1 MPEAMDQTI
10 DPVEMVSITVDGKQ
24 IQAPK
29 GVMLIEVT
37 DAQNIKV
44 PRFCYHKKLAISANC
59 RMCLVEV
66 EKALKPLPACATSV
80 MEGMVV
86 HTQSKYAKDAQK
98 SVMEFLLINHPLD
111 CPICDQGGECE
122 LQDVAVAY
130 GSSVSE
136 YSESKRVVF
145 DKNIGPLISTELTR
159 CIHCTR
165 CVRFG
170 REIAGIRELGMT
182 GRGEDTLIATFVDEC
197 VNSEMSGNAI
207 DVCPVGALTAKP
219 SRNKARAW
227 EVIQHKAI
235 AAHDCIGSNLFVH
248 TLRGEIIRVVPRENE
263 ALNEVWL
270 SDRDR
275 FSYEGLDTNDRLT
288 TPMIKRDG
296 KWQAANWDDA
306 LQLVADKFKS
316 VAADLVAL
324 KAKQAAEAEAKK
336 AAEEKAA
343 DEHAE
348 IETAAAV
355 ESKASKAEDAN
366 EKVDAVVNTEMAAL
380 VSVNSTLEEQY
391 LTQKFLRGLGSG
403 NIEHRLRQSD
413 FSDQQLAPVMP
424 WLGQNI
430 EQLEKL
436 DAALLIGSNVRK
448 EQPIANL
455 RLRKAAVNNAAK
467 ISFLN
472 PRQYDFNYPLASH
485 LVVAQQNMVAEL
497 AAIAAAAYQLSG
509 NVVPENIAT
518 ALSTVTTDEAHKA
531 VAQQLHDAE
540 TTTVILGNIAQMH
553 PQFSSLRMLA
563 EAIARQTGST
573 FGYLTDGC
581 NAAGAWLAGAVPH
594 RGAGGASDNIITG
607 KNLAE
612 LTDTA
617 DTQKL
622 AACLLLNMEPD
633 TDASAANEL
642 MATLK
647 AADFVVSIS
656 SYHSASVKA
665 VADVMLPAASFMET
679 SGTYVNAEGFW
690 QSFNAVLDA
699 KGGARPAWKILR
711 VLGNLTGLDGFDYF
725 SSDEVKQEVR
735 SVCESIELSN
745 ALPNEVE
752 NSTTLK
758 IISTSGLH
766 AASDVAMYA
775 TDAVVRRA
783 ASLQK
788 TVDAQMPCVRLN
800 TAEANRLG
808 LASVASV
815 IVSQSDAS
823 SSDDKNDNNSGEG
836 LVIDLSVDDDNE
848 LSTRS
853 DFVPAHA
860 NSEKQTDNSLE
871 LPLIIDDS
879 IPDDCAWLTS
889 ALAGNERLGSVF
901 AEVNIEAVM
910 SYDLGEEAGA

>member
-1 MPEAMDQTI
+1 MSEA
-10 DPVEMVSITVDGKQ
+10 VNENMVTITVDGQ
-24 IQAPK
+24 QVQAPK
-29 GVMLIEVT
+29 GAMLIEVT

-44 PRFCYHKKLAISANC
+44 PRFCYHKKLSVSANC

-66 EKALKPLPACATSV
+66 EKAPKPLPACATPV

-136 YSESKRVVF
+136 YNESKRVVF
-145 DKNIGPLISTELTR
+145 DKNIGPLITTELTR

-170 REIAGIRELGMT
+170 REIAGLRELGMT
-182 GRGEDTLIATFVDEC
+182 GRGENALISTFIDEC
-197 VNSEMSGNAI
+197 VNSEMSGNVI

-227 EVIQHKAI
+227 EMIQHKTI
-235 AAHDCIGSNLFVH
+235 AAHDCMGSNIFVH
-248 TLRGEIIRVVPRENE
+248 TLRGKVIRVVPRENE
-263 ALNEVWL
+263 AINEVWL

-275 FSYEGLDTNDRLT
+275 FSYEGLDSDDRLT

-296 KWQAANWDDA
+296 QWQAANWDEA
-306 LQLVADKFKS
+306 LRLVADKFKA
-316 VAADLVAL
+316 VAADLAASKV
-324 KAKQAAEAEAKK
+324 KQAAAEEAKK
-336 AAEEKAA
+336 AADEADADAA
-343 DEHAE
+343 VDTAE
-348 IETAAAV
+348 LETIDSETANAETV
-355 ESKASKAEDAN
+355 E
-366 EKVDAVVNTEMAAL
+366 VVNTEMAAL
-380 VSVNSTLEEQY
+380 VSANSTLEEQY
-391 LTQKFLRGLGSG
+391 LAQKFLRGLGSG
-403 NIEHRLRQSD
+403 NIDHRLRQSD
-413 FSDQQLAPVMP
+413 FSDQHLAPVMP

-455 RLRKAAVNNAAK
+455 RLRKATVKHNAQ

-472 PRQYDFNYPLASH
+472 PREYDFNYPIANH

-497 AAIAAAAYQLSG
+497 AAIAAAAYQLSS
-509 NVVPENIAT
+509 NALPDNISS
-518 ALSTVTTDEAHKA
+518 ALSKVEISDSHKA
-531 VAQQLHDAE
+531 IVQQLKDADAG
-540 TTTVILGNIAQMH
+540 TVILGNIAQMH

-563 EAIARQTGST
+563 ETIAKQTNST

-594 RGAGGASDNIITG
+594 RSAGGATEDIVSG

-612 LTDTA
+612 LISGSGEPDA
-617 DTQKL
+617 AKQRL
-622 AACLLLNMEPD
+622 AACLLLNIEPD
-633 TDASAANEL
+633 TDADNANEL

-647 AADFVVSIS
+647 ATDFVVSIS
-656 SYHSASVKA
+656 SYNSASVKD

-725 SSDEVKQEVR
+725 SSDDVKKEVR

-745 ALPNEVE
+745 ALSAEAT
-752 NSTTLK
+752 TTLE
-758 IISTSGLH
+758 IIAKEAAEASIH
-766 AASDVAMYA
+766 CASDVPMYA
-775 TDAVVRRA
+775 TDAIVRRA

-788 TVDAQMPCVRLN
+788 TVDAQTQCVRLN
-800 TAEANRLG
+800 SAQASRLG
-808 LASVASV
+808 LDSATSVNV
-815 IVSQSDAS
+815 TQSNGS
-823 SSDDKNDNNSGEG
+823 NNYSR
-836 LVIDLSVDDDNE
+836 V
-848 LSTRS
+848 
-853 DFVPAHA
+853 
-860 NSEKQTDNSLE
+860 
-871 LPLIIDDS
+871 LPLVIDDS
-879 IPDDCAWLTS
+879 IPDDSAWIAS
-889 ALAGNERLGSVF
+889 ALEGNEHMGTAFS
-901 AEVNIEAVM
+901 EINIDAVM
-910 SYDLGEEAGA
+910 VYDLSDDLSEEAGA